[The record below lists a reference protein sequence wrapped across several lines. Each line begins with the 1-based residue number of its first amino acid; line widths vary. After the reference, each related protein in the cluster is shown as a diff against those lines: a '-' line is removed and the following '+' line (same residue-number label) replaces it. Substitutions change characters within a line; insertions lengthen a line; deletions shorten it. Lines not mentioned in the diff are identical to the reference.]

1 MNANSGYR
9 ESQRIDSIPSTAT
22 SSTNLSNCRVS
33 ESDAAS
39 PRILN
44 SSSSENHGRGAVVG
58 RGTEG
63 ECRGVE
69 WAIVV
74 DGMINLGGLLSR
86 YVGCN
91 QSYLKF

>member
-44 SSSSENHGRGAVVG
+44 SSSTENHERGAVVG
-58 RGTEG
+58 RGGTEG

-74 DGMINLGGLLSR
+74 DGINLGGLLSR
-86 YVGCN
+86 YVTEECGG
-91 QSYLKF
+91 S